1 VSRSSIGQSAALI
14 LRRAFATSGG
24 VLERFE
30 RAMAVLGPPPQ
41 PHKTLAARMHA
52 RLVLCNRLYNQ
63 KFRRIRT
70 ARQPRWW
77 SERVGEFMT
86 SSKARPVIPIKA
98 EPNGRYSTANL
109 LSDGSVCAS
118 EDELREAFAILA
130 GERPITR
137 LLHPEVRYEVT
148 DHCNATCIMC
158 PRDKHADARE
168 HGIMDQAQYEASID
182 EVVALGAKKVVLT
195 GFGEPLLDR
204 RLENKIAYAK
214 ARGLSTYFIT
224 NASALTPARS
234 QRLIAAGLDE
244 MRVSFYGM
252 RKETYNAVMQGLDF
266 ERTKAKVIEFLRL
279 RDEMGA
285 KTRVQMSYLELPEN
299 RCDTQAF
306 REFWEPKVDALEI
319 WKPHNFG
326 DGRDY
331 RTRLDDSHKSSCGRP
346 ENGPLQIQWN
356 GEVIPCCYDYNNR
369 IVLGNAFEQPILE
382 ILNGE
387 KYRLLRYAHRV
398 KKFRMF
404 PYCDQC
410 DQLLPH
416 ADALVYTNRHNLPPE
431 EAVKLSNTDLFDL
444 VRGQDIPEDRLSA
457 RYRRA

>member
-1 VSRSSIGQSAALI
+1 VQSP
-14 LRRAFATSGG
+14 T
-24 VLERFE
+24 
-30 RAMAVLGPPPQ
+30 P
-41 PHKTLAARMHA
+41 KT
-52 RLVLCNRLYNQ
+52 
-63 KFRRIRT
+63 
-70 ARQPRWW
+70 
-77 SERVGEFMT
+77 
-86 SSKARPVIPIKA
+86 VIPIQSQA
-98 EPNGRYSTANL
+98 TGDRYSSERL
-109 LSDGSVCAS
+109 MRDGSVRAS
-118 EDELREAFAILA
+118 EAELREALGILR
-130 GERPITR
+130 GEQPITK

-148 DHCNATCIMC
+148 DHCNATCVMC
-158 PRDKHADARE
+158 PRDKHVDARE
-168 HGIMDQAQYEASID
+168 HGIMAQDKYEKSID
-182 EVVALGAKKVVLT
+182 EVVALGARKVVLT
-195 GFGEPLLDR
+195 GFGEPLLDK
-204 RLENKIAYAK
+204 RLENKVAYAK
-214 ARGLSTYFIT
+214 SKGLSTYFIT

-234 QRLIAAGLDE
+234 QRLIASGLDE

-266 ERTKAKVIEFLRL
+266 ERTKAKVLDFLRL

-285 KTRVQMSYLELPEN
+285 KTRVQMSYLELKEN
-299 RCDTQAF
+299 QGDTGPF

-331 RTRLDDSHKSSCGRP
+331 RTRMDDSKKTSCGRP

-356 GEVIPCCYDYNNR
+356 GEVIPCCYDYNNQ
-369 IVLGNAFEQPILE
+369 IILGNAFERPVLE

-387 KYRLLRYAHRV
+387 KYRLLRYAHRMR
-398 KKFRMF
+398 KFAMF

-444 VRGQDIPEDRLSA
+444 VGGHDIPEERLSK
-457 RYRRA
+457 RYKGA